1 MTKIAL
7 FRRKVPEVLT
17 KDVNDFI
24 KDKKVI
30 DIKHQADV
38 INLSYHDNG
47 IPKSRVF
54 YDTVLVVYEEDE

>member
-7 FRRKVPEVLT
+7 FRRNGPEDLVR
-17 KDVNDFI
+17 DVNDFI

-38 INLSYHDNG
+38 VNLSYHNNG
-47 IPKSRVF
+47 IPKNTAF
-54 YDTVLVVYEEDE
+54 YDTVLVVYEE

>member
-7 FRRKVPEVLT
+7 FRENNPETLV

-30 DIKHQADV
+30 DIKHQGEVVD
-38 INLSYHDNG
+38 ISYYSNG
-47 IPKSRVF
+47 IPKKTGF
-54 YDTVLVVYEEDE
+54 YDTVLVVYEE

>member
-7 FRRKVPEVLT
+7 FGGTNRETLV

-38 INLSYHDNG
+38 VNLSYHNTR
-47 IPKSRVF
+47 IPKNTTF
-54 YDTVLVVYEEDE
+54 YDTVLVVYEEE